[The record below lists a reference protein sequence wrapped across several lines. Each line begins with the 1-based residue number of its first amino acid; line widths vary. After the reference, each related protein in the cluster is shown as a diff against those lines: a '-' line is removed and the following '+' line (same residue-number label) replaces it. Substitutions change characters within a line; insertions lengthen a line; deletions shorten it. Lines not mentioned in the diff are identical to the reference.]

1 MVELSIVMP
10 AYNEDARIYR
20 NLMETINQVE
30 RFCNSFRIIVVDDG
44 SSDGTA
50 SEVKRAMAA
59 DKRIGLIS
67 YPDNKGKGYA
77 VRRGMLTVKSKYVAF
92 LDVDLELPPY
102 LLRGF
107 LDRLKND
114 KNVDIVIG
122 SKMHKDSQ
130 VEYPLLRKI
139 YSYGYYFGV
148 KTLFRMNLKDTQT
161 GIKLFK
167 TEQIIPVLKLMHTN
181 SYSFD
186 IEMLAI
192 ASKMGLNIVEMPVV
206 VNFSRN
212 KQEKSRIRFSNIFG
226 MMIDSIKTKF
236 YVGKIPKYMI
246 GGSSDAKE

>member
-107 LDRLKND
+107 LDRLKTD

-130 VEYPLLRKI
+130 VEYPFLRKVF
-139 YSYGYYFGV
+139 SMGYYIFMKV
-148 KTLFRMNLKDTQT
+148 LFSLKVKDTQT
-161 GIKLFK
+161 GIKLFRLDSIQPILRNMK
-167 TEQIIPVLKLMHTN
+167 TTGF
-181 SYSFD
+181 SFD

-192 ASKMGLNIVEMPVV
+192 ASKLGLSICEMPVV

-212 KQEKSRIRFSNIFG
+212 KGDKSKISMKSIYDMVRDSLRIKVYVS
-226 MMIDSIKTKF
+226 KLKF
-236 YVGKIPKYMI
+236 
-246 GGSSDAKE
+246 